1 MQGASPAM
9 ALRSD
14 GCATAAPNHRQ
25 GRGRILMFVIFA
37 GLPGTGKSTIAQ
49 QLAREV
55 GAVYLRIDSIE
66 QAIRASGMMAP
77 DTEMGPAGY
86 LATYRVA
93 ADNLRLGRIVV
104 ADSVNPIR
112 ITRDDYRAIAA
123 RAGVGFLEVEV
134 VCSDRAEHRR
144 RVEGRRSSVEG
155 LALPSWQQVESR
167 CYEAWDRE
175 HLVLDAAVLSPDESV
190 ARIVAAMGA

>member
-1 MQGASPAM
+1 
-9 ALRSD
+9 
-14 GCATAAPNHRQ
+14 
-25 GRGRILMFVIFA
+25 MFVIFA
-37 GLPGTGKSTIAQ
+37 GLPGTGKSTVAQ

-77 DTEMGPAGY
+77 DAEMGPAGY
-86 LATYRVA
+86 LAAYRVA
-93 ADNLRLGRIVV
+93 ADNLGLGRIVI

-112 ITRDDYRAIAA
+112 ITRDDYRGVAE

-134 VCSDRAEHRR
+134 ICSDKAEHRR
-144 RVEGRRSSVEG
+144 RVESRTSSVEG

-167 CYEAWDRE
+167 YYEAWDRE
-175 HLVLDAAVLSPDESV
+175 PLVLDTAVLSPAQCV